1 MYRSARVQ
9 IGIHPTNFGWQ
20 LDAGEQFCT
29 PQAVLCYS
37 PKGLNGMSEKFH
49 DLFCNQLYRGRWKDR
64 PRPIVLN
71 TWEAFY
77 FGLDHQRVLELA
89 GRAAKAGIEMLVLDD
104 GWFGHRNDDT
114 SSLGDWFENKKS
126 CRVA

>member
-1 MYRSARVQ
+1 M
-9 IGIHPTNFGWQ
+9 
-20 LDAGEQFCT
+20 
-29 PQAVLCYS
+29 
-37 PKGLNGMSEKFH
+37 
-49 DLFCNQLYRGRWKDR
+49 
-64 PRPIVLN
+64 LN

-114 SSLGDWFENKKS
+114 SSLGTGLKIKKS

>member
-1 MYRSARVQ
+1 MRASSFAPRR
-9 IGIHPTNFGWQ
+9 P
-20 LDAGEQFCT
+20 
-29 PQAVLCYS
+29 VLCYS

-89 GRAAKAGIEMLVLDD
+89 RQGGKGGHRDAGADD

-114 SSLGDWFENKKS
+114 SSLGDWFEIKKS